1 MAIVVAAS
9 VPRLPLF
16 PQIWKKNQ
24 KSARPQLLHCSKY
37 YSFTSD
43 SSLFCF
49 RRRSFLLWGNIGES
63 TSLSRDPEPS
73 ELGSLSDMEVHQR
86 NLKSIDNEKEEKPN
100 DIWQLFLEAQQ
111 NILYL
116 NKQRLLAMEELER
129 LKIERNLLLD
139 RVEQLEMKNQAN
151 VRRDKFTIS
160 SELLLRIDSLVLN
173 GVISSM
179 EASDLRRLIIDARE
193 SSVDDLYGLNCKND
207 AELLAEL
214 HHFSKNSKKNGFHII
229 HICTEMS
236 PVVSEGPLASYIT
249 DLSSALQRKGN
260 VVEVILPK
268 YSCLNLDEVQG
279 LREVET
285 EFYSYF
291 NGQLHGNRIWTGVVY
306 GIGVTFIQPVHYSS
320 LFSHDKV
327 YGYSNDFER
336 FTYFSRASLDYLV
349 KSGKK
354 PDVLHVHNWHTSI
367 VGPLF
372 WDVFVSQGFEGTR
385 ILLTCQGFDSQCL
398 EQPEKL
404 ALCGLDPS
412 RLLRPDRLQ
421 DDNKSHLV
429 NILKGGVVYS
439 NKVIIMSSIHTKGR
453 IVSAFGHGLELTLDI
468 HKEKLVIAPRGFDK
482 STWDPSCDNILPQ
495 SYSADDMKGK
505 SVCKVV
511 LQRHLDLPEGAS
523 KILVGCIYPD
533 ILDADIEKLKTL
545 VWMAS
550 RRGVQF
556 IFMGSSKSP
565 SMRRELEIFEE
576 ELKDENVR
584 FIDEYDEELSHLII
598 SGSDIMICPSF
609 DDPLL
614 QVPLK
619 AINYGAAP
627 VPLHSADSRFRLF
640 GDDES
645 TTFSQYINHT
655 FANMSLGQAI
665 DEIKNN
671 PSQWNARMIDAMGK
685 DFSWDSEC
693 IVEIDIEQDIL
704 VHRKSLQ
711 SFWISHGMK
720 FSILGR
726 KLVFESL
733 LILQYDR
740 TDSSLSPP
748 AYLRTTAI

>member
-16 PQIWKKNQ
+16 PQIWKRNQ
-24 KSARPQLLHCSKY
+24 KSARPQLLHCSK
-37 YSFTSD
+37 
-43 SSLFCF
+43 LG
-49 RRRSFLLWGNIGES
+49 R
-63 TSLSRDPEPS
+63 LS
-73 ELGSLSDMEVHQR
+73 GMEVHQR
-86 NLKSIDNEKEEKPN
+86 NLKSIDNEEEEKPN
-100 DIWQLFLEAQQ
+100 DIWQLFKEAQQ

-129 LKIERNLLLD
+129 LKNERNLLLD

-179 EASDLRRLIIDARE
+179 EASDLRRLIINARG
-193 SSVDDLYGLNCKND
+193 SSADDLYGLNYKND
-207 AELLAEL
+207 AEFLAEL
-214 HHFSKNSKKNGFHII
+214 HHLSKNSKKNGFHII

-236 PVVSEGPLASYIT
+236 PVVCEGPLASYIT
-249 DLSSALQRKGN
+249 GLSSALQRKGN
-260 VVEVILPK
+260 LVEVILPK

-291 NGQLHGNRIWTGVVY
+291 NGKLHGNRIWTGVVY
-306 GIGVTFIQPVHYSS
+306 GIGVTFIQPVYYSS

-367 VGPLF
+367 IGPLF

-385 ILLTCQGFDSQCL
+385 ILLTCQDFDSQCL

-421 DDNKSHLV
+421 DNNKSHLV

-439 NKVIIMSSIHTKGR
+439 NKVIIMSSIHSKGR
-453 IVSAFGHGLELTLDI
+453 ILSAFGHGLELTLDI
-468 HKEKLVIAPRGFDK
+468 HKEKLVFAPRGFDK

-495 SYSADDMKGK
+495 SYSVDDMKGK
-505 SVCKVV
+505 SVCKV
-511 LQRHLDLPEGAS
+511 
-523 KILVGCIYPD
+523 VGCIYPD

-598 SGSDIMICPSF
+598 SGSDIMICPLF

-619 AINYGAAP
+619 AIKYGAAP

-640 GDDES
+640 GDDDIES
-645 TTFSQYINHT
+645 TTSSQYINHT

-671 PSQWNARMIDAMGK
+671 PSQWNTRMIDAMEK

-693 IVEIDIEQDIL
+693 AD
-704 VHRKSLQ
+704 VH
-711 SFWISHGMK
+711 IS
-720 FSILGR
+720 
-726 KLVFESL
+726 
-733 LILQYDR
+733 
-740 TDSSLSPP
+740 
-748 AYLRTTAI
+748 AYATAKRL

>member
-1 MAIVVAAS
+1 MAILVAAS
-9 VPRLPLF
+9 VPRLPF
-16 PQIWKKNQ
+16 SPQIGKRNQ
-24 KSARPQLLHCSKY
+24 KSARPRLLHCSK
-37 YSFTSD
+37 
-43 SSLFCF
+43 
-49 RRRSFLLWGNIGES
+49 NIGES
-63 TSLSRDPEPS
+63 TSLSRDPVPR
-73 ELGSLSDMEVHQR
+73 ELGSPSDMEVHQR
-86 NLKSIDNEKEEKPN
+86 NVKSIDNEKEEKPN
-100 DIWQLFLEAQQ
+100 DIWQLFKEAQQ

-116 NKQRLLAMEELER
+116 NKQRVLAMEELER
-129 LKIERNLLLD
+129 LKNERNLLLD
-139 RVEQLEMKNQAN
+139 RVEQLEMKKQAN

-179 EASDLRRLIIDARE
+179 EASDLRRLMIDTRG
-193 SSVDDLYGLNCKND
+193 SSADDLYGLNCKND
-207 AELLAEL
+207 AEFLAEL
-214 HHFSKNSKKNGFHII
+214 RHFSKNSKKNGFHII

-249 DLSSALQRKGN
+249 GLSSALQRKGN
-260 VVEVILPK
+260 LVEVILPK
-268 YSCLNLDEVQG
+268 YSCMDLDEVQG
-279 LREVET
+279 LREVEA

-306 GIGVTFIQPVHYSS
+306 GIGVTFIQPVYYSS

-349 KSGKK
+349 KSGKR

-372 WDVFVSQGFEGTR
+372 WDVFVGQGFEGTR
-385 ILLTCQGFDSQCL
+385 ILLTCQGFESQCL

-412 RLLRPDRLQ
+412 RLLRLDRLQ
-421 DDNKSHLV
+421 DNNKSHLV

-439 NKVIIMSSIHTKGR
+439 NKVIIMSSTHTKGR
-453 IVSAFGHGLELTLDI
+453 IISAFGHGLEPTLDI
-468 HKEKLVIAPRGFDK
+468 HKEKLVIAPHGYDK

-533 ILDADIEKLKTL
+533 ILDADVEKLKTL

-556 IFMGSSKSP
+556 ILMGSSKSP
-565 SMRRELEIFEE
+565 GMRRELEIFEE
-576 ELKDENVR
+576 EVKDENVR

-619 AINYGAAP
+619 AIKYGAAP
-627 VPLHSADSRFRLF
+627 VPLHSADSRFGLF
-640 GDDES
+640 GGDDIES
-645 TTFSQYINHT
+645 TKFSQYINHT

-671 PSQWNARMIDAMGK
+671 PSQWKTRMIDGMEK

-693 IVEIDIEQDIL
+693 AD
-704 VHRKSLQ
+704 VH
-711 SFWISHGMK
+711 ISVYAAVK
-720 FSILGR
+720 RL
-726 KLVFESL
+726 
-733 LILQYDR
+733 
-740 TDSSLSPP
+740 
-748 AYLRTTAI
+748 